1 MELLNELGVNT
12 YECKSG
18 YENRFHDMAK
28 IIKSMNTRLLTGTTP
43 ETSNANFDKAEELA
57 YDAQTHLYEAME
69 LLEKLDVLTLAEEEV
84 NEANINGMS
93 QADKQMAQEIMSEF
107 GGEREQRVQNMI
119 ESLKGCFGYT
129 FTEQHLIQLGL
140 GVTI

>member
-28 IIKSMNTRLLTGTTP
+28 IIKSMNTRLLTGSDP
-43 ETSNANFDKAEELA
+43 ETTEANSDKAEGLV

-69 LLEKLDVLTLAEEEV
+69 LLEKLNDLTLNEKEL
-84 NEANINGMS
+84 NEANISEMTQS
-93 QADKQMAQEIMSEF
+93 DRQMAREIMSEF

-119 ESLKGCFGYT
+119 ESLNGCFGLS
-129 FTEQHLIQLGL
+129 FTEQHLTQLGL